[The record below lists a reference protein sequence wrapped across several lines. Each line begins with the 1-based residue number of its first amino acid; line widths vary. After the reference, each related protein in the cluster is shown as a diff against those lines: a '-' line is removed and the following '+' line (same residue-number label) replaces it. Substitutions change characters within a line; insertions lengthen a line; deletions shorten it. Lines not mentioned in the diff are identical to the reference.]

1 MQKPLHLPY
10 RKHNEI
16 DGSLIKLPFIFCDL
30 WRTQFVGWCL
40 KQAASDGY
48 IGNIEGVRRN
58 TRKKKRTS
66 RKQAQKLSNWSFGKV
81 KKHLTYKLAPH
92 GIRMHEIKY
101 IKIDRSL
108 IHRIDR
114 DKMKEILVETLTVF
128 AQKINC
134 QMIAEGIETFEELEV
149 VRRLGVHFGQG
160 YLLGRPN
167 PKLQPASDAVVEW
180 IQRHSSN

>member
-1 MQKPLHLPY
+1 MSNWSKSRNVQKPLHLPY

-16 DGSLIKLPFIFCDL
+16 DGSLIKPPFIFCDL

-92 GIRMHEIKY
+92 GIRMHEIKESY
-101 IKIDRSL
+101 TSQTCP
-108 IHRIDR
+108 
-114 DKMKEILVETLTVF
+114 VC
-128 AQKINC
+128 QK
-134 QMIAEGIETFEELEV
+134 
-149 VRRLGVHFGQG
+149 RKK
-160 YLLGRPN
+160 YL
-167 PKLQPASDAVVEW
+167 PASLCAGVGIRSIVMFT
-180 IQRHSSN
+180 